1 MPNSLERRHNRRRRH
16 ERTRQELISA
26 ALDQAVAGSF
36 KDLTVDG
43 VTRAAGV
50 SRSAFYVYFGDK
62 EELLLGALE
71 DLLADHRERLGG
83 CWAESDDPRRAL
95 ERGLYW
101 AARTYSDNSELL
113 GLAFETATYDEEVRE
128 LWMALLESVIEATA
142 ERIRAQQEQDRI
154 AGGLDPDALAE
165 GLVLM
170 SERSFQVNLGDG
182 DLAADAVASAVT
194 KVWWAALFPEPGSG
208 SAEATGEA
216 GPAADSAPAD
226 RAQGSVAPAEEAQA
240 EEVGPQPRS

>member
-1 MPNSLERRHNRRRRH
+1 MANSLERRHNRRRRH

-36 KDLTVDG
+36 KDLTVEG

-71 DLLADHRERLGG
+71 DLIADHRERLGD
-83 CWAESDDPRRAL
+83 CWAEGDDPRRAL
-95 ERGLYW
+95 EKGLYSV
-101 AARTYSDNSELL
+101 ARTYAGNAELL

-128 LWMALLESVIEATA
+128 LWMALLETVSETTA
-142 ERIRAQQEQDRI
+142 ERIRSLQRDGRI
-154 AGGLDPDALAE
+154 AAGLDAEALAE

-182 DLAADAVASAVT
+182 DLGAEAAAAAVT
-194 KVWWAALFPEPGSG
+194 KVWWAALFDEEDAGRGESAAAAAPE
-208 SAEATGEA
+208 AE
-216 GPAADSAPAD
+216 
-226 RAQGSVAPAEEAQA
+226 VASDPERTEPP
-240 EEVGPQPRS
+240 ESGPQD

>member
-1 MPNSLERRHNRRRRH
+1 MPNSLERRHSRRRRH

-26 ALDQAVAGSF
+26 ALEQAVAGSF
-36 KDLTVDG
+36 KDLTVEG

-71 DLLADHRERLGG
+71 DLVADHTERLGS
-83 CWAESDDPRRAL
+83 CWAEGDDPRRDL
-95 ERGLYW
+95 ERGLYRV
-101 AARTYSDNSELL
+101 ARTYADNSDLL

-128 LWMALLESVIEATA
+128 LWMALVESVIETTA
-142 ERIRAQQEQDRI
+142 ERIRALQGQGGI
-154 AGGLDPDALAE
+154 AADLDADALAE

-182 DLAADAVASAVT
+182 DLGAETVAAALT
-194 KVWWAALFPEPGSG
+194 KVWWAALF
-208 SAEATGEA
+208 
-216 GPAADSAPAD
+216 GPDTARPAQREDASPDAADRDRADDPGRADPAEGVPAD
-226 RAQGSVAPAEEAQA
+226 
-240 EEVGPQPRS
+240 

>member
-1 MPNSLERRHNRRRRH
+1 VANSLERRHNRRRRH

-36 KDLTVDG
+36 KDLTVEG

-71 DLLADHRERLGG
+71 DLIADQRDRLGS
-83 CWAESDDPRRAL
+83 CWAEGDDPRRAL
-95 ERGLYW
+95 EKGLYGV
-101 AARTYSDNSELL
+101 ARTYADNSDLL

-128 LWMALLESVIEATA
+128 LWMALLETVTETTA
-142 ERIRAQQEQDRI
+142 ERIRSLQREGAI
-154 AGGLDPDALAE
+154 AGGLDPEALAE

-170 SERSFQVNLGDG
+170 SERSFQVNLADG
-182 DLAADAVASAVT
+182 DLGAEATAAAVT
-194 KVWWAALFPEPGSG
+194 KVWWAALFPPAVVEDSSAG
-208 SAEATGEA
+208 SAAVSA
-216 GPAADSAPAD
+216 GPAAEPPAS
-226 RAQGSVAPAEEAQA
+226 GSDENAD
-240 EEVGPQPRS
+240 

>member
-1 MPNSLERRHNRRRRH
+1 VPNSLERRHNRRRRH

-36 KDLTVDG
+36 KDLTVEG

-71 DLLADHRERLGG
+71 DLIADHRERLGG
-83 CWAESDDPRRAL
+83 CWAEGDDPRRAL
-95 ERGLYW
+95 ERGLY
-101 AARTYSDNSELL
+101 AVARTYADNSELL

-128 LWMALLESVIEATA
+128 LWMALLESVIETTTD
-142 ERIRAQQEQDRI
+142 RIRSLQRDGVI
-154 AGGLDPDALAE
+154 ADGLDADALAE

-182 DLAADAVASAVT
+182 DLAADAVAAAVT
-194 KVWWAALFPEPGSG
+194 KVWWAALFDGPQTGPSPGPEQAGEPADPG
-208 SAEATGEA
+208 
-216 GPAADSAPAD
+216 PAD
-226 RAQGSVAPAEEAQA
+226 RSEDE
-240 EEVGPQPRS
+240 QP